1 MDRRAFSLQAV
12 ALACAAAS
20 LPGRAGAQGGAPVE
34 GRDFRTLARPLAVPA
49 DGRIDVIEFFWYGCP
64 HCYTFEPALQ
74 GWMARLPA
82 DVRFRRMPV
91 AFDARKE
98 LHQRIFYTWEALGVL
113 DAMHGKT
120 FARFHVQKKPIDS
133 LADMVAFAQE
143 NGVDAARVQAAWDS
157 FSVQS
162 RCREAKHLS
171 NDYDIDETPEMAI
184 AGRFVAR
191 ASASTLITTDLLI
204 NRARYRA

>member
-1 MDRRAFSLQAV
+1 MDRR
-12 ALACAAAS
+12 
-20 LPGRAGAQGGAPVE
+20 APVE
-34 GRDFRTLARPLAVPA
+34 GRDFRVLARPVAVPA
-49 DGRIDVIEFFWYGCP
+49 DGKVDVVEFFWYGCP

-74 GWMARLPA
+74 GWIGRLPV

-113 DAMHGKT
+113 DQMHGKT

-133 LADMVAFAQE
+133 LADMAAFAEE
-143 NGVDAARVQAAWDS
+143 NGLDAAKVRAAWDS

-162 RCREAKHLS
+162 RCREAKRLA
-171 NDYDIDETPEMAI
+171 NDYDIDETPEMAV

-191 ASASTLITTDLLI
+191 ATSTTLVTTDLLI
-204 NRARYRA
+204 NRVRYRG

>member
-1 MDRRAFSLQAV
+1 
-12 ALACAAAS
+12 
-20 LPGRAGAQGGAPVE
+20 
-34 GRDFRTLARPLAVPA
+34 
-49 DGRIDVIEFFWYGCP
+49 
-64 HCYTFEPALQ
+64 
-74 GWMARLPA
+74 
-82 DVRFRRMPV
+82 
-91 AFDARKE
+91 
-98 LHQRIFYTWEALGVL
+98 
-113 DAMHGKT
+113 MHGKT

-143 NGVDAARVQAAWDS
+143 NGVDATKVQAAWDS

-162 RCREAKHLS
+162 RCREAKRLS

-204 NRARYRA
+204 NRVRYRA

>member
-20 LPGRAGAQGGAPVE
+20 LPGRASAQGAAPVE

-49 DGRIDVIEFFWYGCP
+49 DGKIDVVEFFWYGCP

-74 GWMARLPA
+74 GWIARLPG

-133 LADMVAFAQE
+133 RADMVAFAQE
-143 NGVDAARVQAAWDS
+143 NGLEAAKVQATWDS

-162 RCREAKHLS
+162 RCREAKRLS
-171 NDYDIDETPEMAI
+171 NDYDIDETPEMGI

-191 ASASTLITTDLLI
+191 ASASTLVTTDLLI